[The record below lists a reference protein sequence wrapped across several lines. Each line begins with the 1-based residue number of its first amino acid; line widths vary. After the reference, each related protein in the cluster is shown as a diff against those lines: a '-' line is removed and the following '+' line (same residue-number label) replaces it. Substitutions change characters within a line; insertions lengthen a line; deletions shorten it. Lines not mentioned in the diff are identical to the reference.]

1 MQAAAAYL
9 IDLVVGDPR
18 WLPHPVVVIGKGI
31 SLLEGFLRRWAAPL
45 VGLKAAGVLLTS
57 FIVAGS
63 YLVTWAAVEGLA
75 LIHPYLGLAV
85 GVWLISTTIAA
96 KGLAQAGLEIRDLLA
111 QGNLAGARIKVGW
124 IVGRDTQNLDE
135 GEITR
140 ATVETVA
147 ENIVDGI
154 VAPLFYAFIGG
165 APLAMAYRATN
176 TLDSMVGY
184 KNEKY
189 LDLGWASARFDD
201 LANLIPARL
210 TGIFLVLAA
219 WICGVNGCRAIKI
232 QLRDAAKHP
241 SPNSGYPESAVAGAL
256 GIRLGG
262 QNYYGGQPSFRA
274 YMGDALEPLEG
285 RHIGLTVRLMYV
297 TSALMVLA
305 GIAISYQLIA
315 YN

>member
-1 MQAAAAYL
+1 MQVAAAYL

-18 WLPHPVVVIGKGI
+18 WLPHPVVIIGKGI
-31 SLLEGFLRRWAAPL
+31 SLLEAFLRRWAAPL
-45 VGLKAAGVLLTS
+45 VGLRGSGVLLMVLM
-57 FIVAGS
+57 VAGS
-63 YLVTWAAVEGLA
+63 YLVTWAAVEGLT
-75 LIHPYLGLAV
+75 LIHPYLGLAA

-96 KGLAQAGLEIRDLLA
+96 KGLAQAGLEIRNLLT
-111 QGNLAGARIKVGW
+111 QGDLAGARVKVGW
-124 IVGRDTQNLDE
+124 IVGRDTHNLDE

-189 LDLGWASARFDD
+189 IDFGWVSARFDD
-201 LANLIPARL
+201 LVNYIPARL
-210 TGIFLVLAA
+210 TGILLVLAA
-219 WICGVNGCRAIKI
+219 WIYGLNGRRAITM
-232 QLRDAAKHP
+232 QLRDASKHP

-262 QNYYGGQPSFRA
+262 QNYYGGQASFRA
-274 YMGDALEPLEG
+274 YMGEALEPLEG

-297 TSALMVLA
+297 TSALAVLA
-305 GIAISYQLIA
+305 GIAISYKL
-315 YN
+315 